1 MDLFD
6 LVAKITLD
14 SSDYTKGIEDA
25 ENSGKETAQSLSDA
39 FGGAIKTGAVLV
51 GGATAIGGTIV
62 GLATKTADYGSE
74 INDMSKKIGMSAQAY
89 QQWNYVMKLNGTSVE
104 NLKMGM
110 KTLSA
115 QAESGSDAFQKLGIS
130 QEQVASMN
138 QEELFSAVIN
148 GLSGMSA
155 STERTTLAT
164 QLLGRSGA
172 DLGALLDEGTDKIN
186 EEKQAALDLGI
197 VMSDD
202 AVSASDD
209 YGDSLDTLK
218 MAISG
223 AGNSLMSE
231 LLPNLTDFIKGITD
245 FIKGGKLDQLIQM
258 FKDWSPLIAGVTAAF
273 VAFKV
278 ASSIAGVI
286 TAVSAAIK
294 AAQASEEGL
303 TIAQWLLN
311 AAMNANP
318 FVLIA
323 TLIAGLVVAMITLY
337 NTNENFRNNVDVLWK
352 DITRIFTDPIGSIER
367 AWDGITTFF
376 DNLGTDIGN
385 SWNNLVNSAWSWG
398 SDMIDNFISG
408 ITQKWQDLKNTVSN
422 VAQMVANFLGFSEPK
437 EGPLSRFHT
446 YAPDMME
453 LFAKGISDNEHI
465 VTGQISKSFNFGDT
479 ITAPTSSPLALATAG
494 GAGINI
500 NIYPPEGTDIEAMA
514 RAVKNEFVTALGIDG
529 ATYGN

>member
-1 MDLFD
+1 MDVFDLF
-6 LVAKITLD
+6 AKITLD
-14 SSDYTKGIEDA
+14 TSEYTKGLSDA
-25 ENSGKETAQSLSDA
+25 SNSGKETSQSIGSA
-39 FGGAIKTGAVLV
+39 FGNVVKAGAVAV
-51 GGATAIGGTIV
+51 GAVTGIGGSIV
-62 GLATKTADYGSE
+62 ALASKTADYGSE
-74 INDMSKKIGMSAQAY
+74 VNDMSKKIGISAQAY
-89 QQWNYVMKLNGTSVE
+89 QQWNYVMKLNGTSVD

-138 QEELFSAVIN
+138 QEQLFSAVID
-148 GLSGMSA
+148 GLSGMSEG
-155 STERTTLAT
+155 TERTTLAT
-164 QLLGRSGA
+164 QLLGRAGV
-172 DLGALLDEGTDKIN
+172 DLGAMLDEGTEKID
-186 EEKQAALDLGI
+186 EEKQAALDMGI

-202 AVSASDD
+202 AVAASDD
-209 YGDSLDTLK
+209 FGDSLDTLK
-218 MAISG
+218 MAMAG

-245 FIKGGKLDQLIQM
+245 FINEGKLDQLIQM

-286 TAVSAAIK
+286 TAVSTAIK

-337 NTNENFRNNVDVLWK
+337 NTNEDFRNKVDVLWK
-352 DITRIFTDPIGSIER
+352 DIKRIFTDPIGSIER

-422 VAQMVANFLGFSEPK
+422 VAQTVANFLGFSEPK

-453 LFAKGISDNEHI
+453 LFAKGISDNENI
-465 VTGQISKSFNFGDT
+465 VTGQISKSFNFGDA

-494 GAGINI
+494 GAGISI
-500 NIYPPEGTDIEAMA
+500 NIYPAEGSDAKEIA
-514 RAVKNEFVTALGIDG
+514 REVKNELITALGIDG